1 MGADLE
7 TLAAIELFAGIGD
20 AAIARISR
28 QCAWLHLQPGKQVLQ
43 TDEPSADIF
52 FIAKGVV
59 TVNHFSSSG
68 REVTYASIHEGGFF
82 GEFSAIDGAPRSANV
97 ITETEAVIARLSPS
111 IFRSILMDFP
121 KVTLRLCEHLVAKN
135 RELTG
140 RVYEFSAFSVPHR
153 IQLEILRLCD
163 RGKTDGNRCTI
174 NPAPTHYEIATRTST
189 HREAVSRELSQLA
202 QQGILEV
209 GRRAIVVADLKRLR
223 SMVDE
228 FRDEV

>member
-1 MGADLE
+1 M
-7 TLAAIELFAGIGD
+7 
-20 AAIARISR
+20 
-28 QCAWLHLQPGKQVLQ
+28 
-43 TDEPSADIF
+43 
-52 FIAKGVV
+52 
-59 TVNHFSSSG
+59 
-68 REVTYASIHEGGFF
+68 
-82 GEFSAIDGAPRSANV
+82 
-97 ITETEAVIARLSPS
+97 
-111 IFRSILMDFP
+111 
-121 KVTLRLCEHLVAKN
+121 
-135 RELTG
+135 
-140 RVYEFSAFSVPHR
+140 PHR

-163 RGKTDGNRCTI
+163 RGKTEGNRCTI

>member
-1 MGADLE
+1 MSADLE

-43 TDEPSADIF
+43 TDEPSSDIF
-52 FIAKGVV
+52 FIVKGTV
-59 TVNHFSSSG
+59 TVNNFSSTG
-68 REVTYASIHEGGFF
+68 REVTYATIREGGFF
-82 GEFSAIDGAPRSANV
+82 GEFSAVDGAPRSANV
-97 ITETEAVIARLSPS
+97 VTLTEAVIARLSPAT
-111 IFRSILMDFP
+111 FRTTLMEYP
-121 KVTLRLCEHLVAKN
+121 QVTLRLCEHLVAKN
-135 RELTG
+135 RELTS

-163 RGKTDGNRCTI
+163 RGKTEGKRGI
-174 NPAPTHYEIATRTST
+174 ISPAPTHYEIATRTST

-209 GRRAIVVADLKRLR
+209 GR
-223 SMVDE
+223 
-228 FRDEV
+228 